1 MNNPVPRLD
10 LAPRLKRRLQPWNP
24 LDYLRLLYWVFYFP
38 QALRWYEETF
48 GDPRFRGQIGLWRT
62 ELLHDPVRRDLVLI
76 GCFLTLLIPPLLSL
90 ALQSLG
96 LPASWFAVTS
106 MITGIVAMFLAGQAA
121 NTVASVVAGIV
132 AIGVASVVVSVVAV
146 SVTYGIAAGTVSS
159 IAVGLA
165 VSIVVGTASG
175 VAIGVSTITPGSVT
189 VSTVVGIAG
198 GIAVG
203 VAISVV
209 CGITVGIIGG
219 LAVSITMLRLL
230 DYLLSAFLASLSI
243 NSSSLPF
250 LLRITPIPLPGI
262 SSRLEHWLLVD
273 WRTGVYNINQVFTYS
288 RQFIPIVQAI
298 KRAINRLPE
307 EQIVVSVVELTNDLH
322 HCGIIRFVTT
332 SLIHTILKAII
343 NAFFLLPSQ
352 LRRHLTDHFDLTP
365 RLDTSARAACAGFW
379 YLCQQMAREAKDA
392 FAVVRHLPGG
402 EACYRLASALVLAQR
417 CRSLA
422 DLAALG
428 TDDSFLSMT
437 RPPIGDPLGQR
448 ETWPVLAG
456 LRRAAQEA
464 SAVHGSV
471 SRVVRSQA
479 LNRAL
484 AEVNAILEQVDRV
497 PRPEQALVRTIA
509 LAWRDILLATTAEV
523 GQAMPAQPV
532 RNPYII
538 GDPVIGK
545 GLVGRD
551 DVLRQLE
558 ELWYDSASPPSVV
571 IFGHRRMGKTSILR
585 NLNGRFGNR
594 VWVAYTNLLTA
605 GDLRGGTVDLLL
617 RLADSIADTCRARG
631 LATPAIDEAA
641 FERHPERAFER
652 FLSQIGDRLGE
663 QRLIIALD
671 EFEQLEEWI
680 TGGRLPPDILK
691 VLRGYVQMDARIAF
705 AFAGLHTLEEMS
717 GDYFQPFFASVVP
730 VKVSFLSRDATA
742 QVLANPPDP
751 DFGLDYEREALDYI
765 WELTS
770 GQPYLVQLIG
780 HRLVSRF
787 NTLTFEQ
794 GRAQEPRFD
803 RADVEAVIGE
813 DFYERAR
820 YYFSGVWGQA
830 QQGAPAQHDVLRCLA
845 AYPAGLTLEQLCAAS
860 GLPEHT
866 VDQALQTLRRHDVVH
881 EHDGRW
887 RYTVELFR
895 RWVEIGNRR

>member
-1 MNNPVPRLD
+1 MNEPVPRLD
-10 LAPRLKRRLQPWNP
+10 LAPQLKRRLQPWNP

-48 GDPRFRGQIGLWRT
+48 GDPQFRGQTRLWRT
-62 ELLHDPVRRDLVLI
+62 WLRHDPARRELALMGVT
-76 GCFLTLLIPPLLSL
+76 LTLLVPSLLSL
-90 ALQSLG
+90 VLQSLG
-96 LPASWFAVTS
+96 LPVDWSSVAVGVAVGVTF
-106 MITGIVAMFLAGQAA
+106 GIVFCVDDNLTFGIVGGAA
-121 NTVASVVAGIV
+121 NS
-132 AIGVASVVVSVVAV
+132 VAV
-146 SVTYGIAAGTVSS
+146 SVAISVAVSVMLGTATSVNSGMVSGMTLGVTLVVAALLASSVALVVSS
-159 IAVGLA
+159 SV
-165 VSIVVGTASG
+165 ASG
-175 VAIGVSTITPGSVT
+175 VAPDMALSAAFGLAGSL
-189 VSTVVGIAG
+189 AG
-198 GIAVG
+198 GLLVSQLVG
-203 VAISVV
+203 VIISR
-209 CGITVGIIGG
+209 
-219 LAVSITMLRLL
+219 SL
-230 DYLLSAFLASLSI
+230 DYLLAL
-243 NSSSLPF
+243 LPTALVWSHYQTQRPF
-250 LLRITPIPLPGI
+250 VLRITPLPLPGI
-262 SSRLEHWLLVD
+262 RARLETWLLADWDTGVHNVNQILAYSMQFIPAVRAVNRAMAHLPAEQIVSAAAVLAHDPFDRNLIRFSTASLVYTVWKRGINKFSLTSSRLAD
-273 WRTGVYNINQVFTYS
+273 
-288 RQFIPIVQAI
+288 P
-298 KRAINRLPE
+298 
-307 EQIVVSVVELTNDLH
+307 
-322 HCGIIRFVTT
+322 
-332 SLIHTILKAII
+332 
-343 NAFFLLPSQ
+343 
-352 LRRHLTDHFDLTP
+352 TP
-365 RLDTSARAACAGFW
+365 RIDTPARAACAGFW
-379 YLCQQMAREAKDA
+379 YLYEQEAQAAADA
-392 FAVVRHLPGG
+392 FAVVRHLAGG
-402 EACYRLASALVLAQR
+402 EACYRLASALALAQQ
-417 CRSLA
+417 CQSLA

-437 RPPIGDPLGQR
+437 QPPVGDPLGQR

-464 SAVHGSV
+464 SAVHSSV

-484 AEVNAILEQVDRV
+484 AEVNAILKQIDQV
-497 PRPEQALVRTIA
+497 PRPERALVRTVA
-509 LAWRDILLATTAEV
+509 LAWRDALLAVTAEV
-523 GQAMPAQPV
+523 GQAMPTQPV

-538 GDPVIGK
+538 GEVIGK

-594 VWVAYTNLLTA
+594 VWVAYTNLLIA

-617 RLADSIADTCRARG
+617 SLADSIEDTCRARG
-631 LATPAIDEAA
+631 LATPVIDEAA

-652 FLSQIGDRLGE
+652 FLNQIGHLLGE

-691 VLRGYVQMDARIAF
+691 VLRGYVQMDTRIAF

-830 QQGAPAQHDVLRCLA
+830 RQGAPAQHDVLRCLA
-845 AYPAGLTLEQLCAAS
+845 AHPAGLTLEQLCAAS

-881 EHDGRW
+881 EHDGQW

-895 RWVEIGNRR
+895 RWVAMGKEEGGDRR